1 MKKNGHYCK
10 VCGEYKANEKFSG
23 KGHAAHIPPLIAN
36 GITVTLTCILLAFF
50 DWRLALCVFIT
61 VPIAYNQEDVIKDV
75 SCKIPQGS
83 VTALVGPSGSGK
95 STISKLIARFWD
107 VQQGKITVGGKDIK
121 SMEPESLM
129 SYMSFVFQ
137 DVTLF
142 NDTVMN
148 NIRLGNP
155 NATDDQ
161 VIAAAKAAYCDEF
174 VREMPDGYQTV
185 LGENGSTLSGGE
197 RQRISIARALL
208 KNAPIILLDE
218 ATASLDPENEVLVQ
232 KAIAKLV
239 EGKTVIMIAH
249 RLRTVVDAD
258 QILVLDNGRLVEHGT
273 HDELMKKNGLYHKLF
288 HIQQESLGWAV

>member
-1 MKKNGHYCK
+1 
-10 VCGEYKANEKFSG
+10 
-23 KGHAAHIPPLIAN
+23 
-36 GITVTLTCILLAFF
+36 
-50 DWRLALCVFIT
+50 
-61 VPIAYNQEDVIKDV
+61 
-75 SCKIPQGS
+75 
-83 VTALVGPSGSGK
+83 
-95 STISKLIARFWD
+95 
-107 VQQGKITVGGKDIK
+107 
-121 SMEPESLM
+121 M
-129 SYMSFVFQ
+129 SYRSFVFQ
-137 DVTLF
+137 DVTLV

-161 VIAAAKAAYCDEF
+161 GMAAAKAAYCDEF

-273 HDELMKKNGLYHKLF
+273 HDELMKKSGLYHKLF